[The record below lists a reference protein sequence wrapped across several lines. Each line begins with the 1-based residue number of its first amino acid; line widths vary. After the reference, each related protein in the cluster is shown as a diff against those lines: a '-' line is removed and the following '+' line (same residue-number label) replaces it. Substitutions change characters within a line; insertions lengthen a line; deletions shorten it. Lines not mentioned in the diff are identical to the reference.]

1 MQEYEEEVSILAG
14 LPQEGE
20 SGCAERYT
28 ASFNIFVA
36 RHFVVNFDGPS
47 LH

>member
-14 LPQEGE
+14 LPQDGE
-20 SGCAERYT
+20 SGYAESHT
-28 ASFNIFVA
+28 TSFDIFVA
-36 RHFVVNFDGPS
+36 RHFAVDFDGPS